1 MFAYS
6 RGFKKFLPAS
16 QELLCLWVAD
26 LSKRVQPATIKG
38 YLSAVRSLHI
48 EHGLK
53 FDIGDRALLDRI
65 MLGVKRNA
73 PDKSRR
79 KRLPITT
86 SLIKQFSTRFK
97 LHLYNHAVLFAALC
111 TAVGGL
117 FRPSEVC
124 PRSASQP
131 DRLLTLK
138 SLKWEAGPPLHFT
151 IHLNQSKAD
160 SEYKGV
166 TVRVM
171 WPVAVN
177 AMQHYLSMR
186 PRSAV
191 PLFAL
196 SDGSPLLYRALI
208 DNTTSLVRVVGIDMR
223 QFRGISF
230 RAGGATSLADAGADS
245 STIQSCGRW
254 KSQAFKLY
262 VDANKPKLAEAALQ
276 M

>member
-1 MFAYS
+1 MFARS
-6 RGFKKFLPAS
+6 RGFKNFLPAS
-16 QELLCLWVAD
+16 QELLCLWATD
-26 LSKRVQPATIKG
+26 LSKRVKPATING

-48 EHGLK
+48 EHGLM

-65 MLGVKRNA
+65 MLGIKRNA
-73 PDKSRR
+73 PDKEQKR
-79 KRLPITT
+79 RLPITT
-86 SLIKQFSTRFK
+86 ALVKQFSTRFK

-117 FRPSEVC
+117 FRPSEIC
-124 PRSASQP
+124 PRSASKP
-131 DRLLTLK
+131 ARLLTLS

-160 SEYKGV
+160 SEYKGA
-166 TVRVM
+166 TVRII
-171 WPVAVN
+171 WPIAVS

-191 PLFAL
+191 PLFAMT
-196 SDGSPLLYRALI
+196 DGSPLTYRALL
-208 DNTTSLVRVVGIDMR
+208 DNTASLVRALGIDTKK
-223 QFRGISF
+223 FRGVSF
-230 RAGGATSLADAGADS
+230 RAGGATSLAEAGADNGI
-245 STIQSCGRW
+245 IQAFGRW

-262 VDANKPKLAEAALQ
+262 VDNQPELAEAGLR